1 MKKLVRII
9 GMGALLFGSTLA
21 LSGWMSSSPTEE
33 WKAPISVNNI
43 KNPLMGDM
51 KAAEKGKKIYK
62 QMCVVCHGDK
72 GKGNGIAGSSL
83 NPRPADFTAE
93 NIQAQ
98 SDGAIYWKM
107 TEGRAPMAAYKDI
120 LKEDQRWQLV
130 NYLRTLK
137 K

>member
-1 MKKLVRII
+1 
-9 GMGALLFGSTLA
+9 MGAILFGSTLA
-21 LSGWMSSSPTEE
+21 LSGWKSSLPTEE
-33 WKAPISVNNI
+33 WKAPTSVDNI

-62 QMCVVCHGDK
+62 QMCVICHGDK
-72 GKGNGIAGSSL
+72 GKGNGIAGASL

-93 NIQAQ
+93 NIQDQ
-98 SDGAIYWKM
+98 SDGAIYWKL
-107 TEGRAPMAAYKDI
+107 TEGRTPMAAYKDI
-120 LKEDQRWQLV
+120 LKEEQRWQLV

>member
-1 MKKLVRII
+1 MKKSIRII
-9 GMGALLFGSTLA
+9 GIGAMLCGSILFF
-21 LSGWMSSSPTEE
+21 SGWTSNPSAGE
-33 WKAPISVNNI
+33 WKAPTSVDNLN
-43 KNPLMGDM
+43 NPLKGDM

-72 GKGNGIAGSSL
+72 GKGNGIASASL
-83 NPRPADFTAE
+83 NPRPADFSAE
-93 NIQAQ
+93 IVQGQ
-98 SDGAIYWKM
+98 SDGAIYWKL
-107 TEGRAPMAAYKDI
+107 TEGRSPMAAYKDI